1 MIAIE
6 QGVQL
11 NDVHRFHMRTLSRSI
26 GRVQPEVC
34 REAIHGLTPGAIK
47 KLKDNFAKSVGSL
60 LAGLIASRPAWVYEG
75 EASSGFL
82 ACVCFYSN
90 WDELGVKGIK
100 NGNGDS
106 QVQEHWNCFVHKGNG
121 WMGWW

>member
-34 REAIHGLTPGAIK
+34 REAIHGRRAHTGGNQKVEGQFCQIGWVFISWVNRIK
-47 KLKDNFAKSVGSL
+47 ASL
-60 LAGLIASRPAWVYEG
+60 GL
-75 EASSGFL
+75 
-82 ACVCFYSN
+82 
-90 WDELGVKGIK
+90 
-100 NGNGDS
+100 
-106 QVQEHWNCFVHKGNG
+106 
-121 WMGWW
+121 